1 LAVIGI
7 LGLRVIFSFSSR
19 FSLFSLS
26 FSSVFF
32 SFRSS
37 DFDLKLNPALFF
49 SSFETTPEI

>member
-1 LAVIGI
+1 MAVIGI